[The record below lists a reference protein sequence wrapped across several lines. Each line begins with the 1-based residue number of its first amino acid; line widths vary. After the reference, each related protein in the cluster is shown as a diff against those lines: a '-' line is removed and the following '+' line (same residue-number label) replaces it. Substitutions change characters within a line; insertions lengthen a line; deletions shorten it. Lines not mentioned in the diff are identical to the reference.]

1 MRRKGKDPYIPG
13 QFLGSPLLENPG
25 EEKKMFR
32 STKEHREFE
41 KIQVVQLRSEYQG
54 SMNEKWTKTDLRVF
68 IF

>member
-1 MRRKGKDPYIPG
+1 MQKEKSYQRINNISWEMVMNY
-13 QFLGSPLLENPG
+13 PG

-54 SMNEKWTKTDLRVF
+54 SMNET
-68 IF
+68 

>member
-1 MRRKGKDPYIPG
+1 MNY
-13 QFLGSPLLENPG
+13 PG

-54 SMNEKWTKTDLRVF
+54 SMNET
-68 IF
+68 